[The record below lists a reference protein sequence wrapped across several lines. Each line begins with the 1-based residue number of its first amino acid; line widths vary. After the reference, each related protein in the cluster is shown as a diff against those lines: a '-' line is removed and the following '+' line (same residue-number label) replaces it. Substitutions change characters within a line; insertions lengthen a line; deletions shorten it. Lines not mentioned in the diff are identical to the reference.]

1 MAMPDCAS
9 RQCGHV
15 PTTPTQA
22 FPSPL
27 VAASGLAKLSRMRSA
42 EACKAT
48 SLRREPLI
56 RPDAARR
63 STFSRRGKMKSACID
78 LAANHAGGNS
88 HERSCGT
95 SPSQLVGA
103 GGLAKRV
110 RMKSA
115 EAHNALRLR
124 KEPLIHPSA
133 ARRPTFSNK
142 GRRKILQQ
150 PCRHLPAGEICAS
163 DIAAPPLLPLWEKV
177 GWRSEVA

>member
-78 LAANHAGGNS
+78 LATNHAGGNS

-95 SPSQLVGA
+95 FPSQLVGA
-103 GGLAKRV
+103 GELAKRGGI
-110 RMKSA
+110 RSA
-115 EAHNALRLR
+115 EAANAVQLR
-124 KEPLIHPSA
+124 KPPLIRSGAAHRSA
-133 ARRPTFSNK
+133 FFHK

-163 DIAAPPLLPLWEKV
+163 DIAAPPLLPLWQRV
-177 GWRSEVA
+177 DSRSEVA

>member
-1 MAMPDCAS
+1 MPDCAS
-9 RQCGHV
+9 GHV

-63 STFSRRGKMKSACID
+63 FTFSHRGRRKSACID

-88 HERSCGT
+88 HERSCST
-95 SPSQLVGA
+95 SASPLMGA
-103 GGLAKRV
+103 GERAKRGGI
-110 RMKSA
+110 RSA
-115 EAHNALRLR
+115 DAANAVRLR
-124 KEPLIHPSA
+124 KQPLTRPGSA
-133 ARRPTFSNK
+133 LRSTFFNK
-142 GRRKILQQ
+142 GRRWIWQQ
-150 PCRHLPAGEICAS
+150 PCRHLPVSEMCAS
-163 DIAAPPLLPLWEKV
+163 DIVALPLPTLWEKV
-177 GWRSEVA
+177 DSRSEVA